1 MGTVASPVHF
11 VIFPFMSHGHT
22 IPLLHLAT
30 LLRQRFIDVTIFTT
44 PANAPSIRDF
54 LRDVSISIIELP
66 FPKDIQGLPPCVE
79 NTEKLP
85 SMSYF
90 YQFASATK
98 LMQPLFEQALS
109 TLQHPPTCVIS
120 DAFLGWTQESAEKFG
135 IPRYLFFGMSI
146 FATTLYQLLGIERP
160 HAETTSLD
168 KPFTFSSFPWL
179 KFTRNDFEPPFGDLE
194 PKGPAVDF
202 MIEQGISI
210 AKSRGMIT
218 NSFYK
223 LEPRFADYFNQ
234 HLGPK
239 SWCVGP
245 LCLTK
250 QPMTAA
256 PSQTD
261 DNKNDTWVQWLNN
274 KLTEKQPVL
283 YVAFGTQ
290 AEVSAQQVQEIAK
303 GLELSNTCFLW
314 VTRPHVL
321 EHLEGFEDKVKNRAL
336 IVKEWVDQKEV
347 LRHKSIK
354 GFLSHCGWNSVL
366 ESICAKVPILA
377 LPFMAEQHLNAR
389 MVTDEIGVGLRIMP
403 RNGSMRGFVEAEEV
417 EKMVRKL
424 MEGEKGEKVR
434 KKVKGVGENAE
445 EAMREGGSSWSTLS
459 LLIDDACAG
468 KLLKFMNCY

>member
-1 MGTVASPVHF
+1 MDRVASPHF

-30 LLRQRFIDVTIFTT
+30 LLRHRFITVTIFTT
-44 PANAPSIRDF
+44 PVNAPSIRNF
-54 LRDVSISIIELP
+54 LQDASISVIELP
-66 FPKDIQGLPPCVE
+66 FPKDVHDIPPNVE

-90 YQFASATK
+90 YPFAIATK

-109 TLQHPPTCVIS
+109 ALQHSPTCVIS
-120 DAFLGWTQESAEKFG
+120 DAFLGWTQESAKKIG
-135 IPRYLFFGMSI
+135 VPTYFFSGMSV
-146 FATTLYQLLGIERP
+146 FATTIGQLLGIER
-160 HAETTSLD
+160 AETISAD
-168 KPFTFSSFPWL
+168 ESFTFSGFPWL
-179 KFTRNDFEPPFGDLE
+179 KFTRNDFPPPFGDLE

-202 MIEQGISI
+202 WIELGISI

-218 NSFYK
+218 NSFYE

-250 QPMTAA
+250 RPIKAA
-256 PSQTD
+256 FSQTD
-261 DNKNDTWVQWLNN
+261 NNKQETWLNN

-290 AEVSAQQVQEIAK
+290 ADISAEQIQEIAK

-314 VTRPHVL
+314 VIRQNVV
-321 EHLEGFEDKVKNRAL
+321 EHLAGLEEKVKNRAL
-336 IVKEWVDQKEV
+336 IVKEWVDQNQV
-347 LRHKSIK
+347 LNHKSIK
-354 GFLSHCGWNSVL
+354 GFLSHCGWNSIL

-377 LPFMAEQHLNAR
+377 LPFMAEQHVNAR
-389 MVTDEIGVGLRIMP
+389 MVTEEIGVGLRIMP
-403 RNGSMRGFVEAEEV
+403 RNGSVRGFVEAEEV
-417 EKMVRKL
+417 EKMVREL
-424 MEGEKGEKVR
+424 MEGERGEMVR
-434 KKVKGVGENAE
+434 KKVKELGENAE
-445 EAMREGGSSWSTLS
+445 EAMKEGGSSWSTLD
-459 LLIDDACAG
+459 LLIDDACAR
-468 KLLKFMNCY
+468 KL

>member
-1 MGTVASPVHF
+1 MGTVASPHF

-30 LLRQRFIDVTIFTT
+30 LLRQRFIAVTVFTT

-54 LRDVSISIIELP
+54 LQDVSISIIELP
-66 FPKDIQGLPPCVE
+66 FPKGVLGIPSGVE

-98 LMQPLFEQALS
+98 LMKPLFEQALS
-109 TLQHPPTCVIS
+109 VLQHPPTCIIS

-135 IPRYLFFGMSI
+135 IPRYFFFGMSI

-160 HAETTSLD
+160 HAETTSPD
-168 KPFTFSSFPWL
+168 EPFTFSSFPWL
-179 KFTRNDFEPPFGDLE
+179 KLTRNDFEPPFGDLQ
-194 PKGPAVDF
+194 PKGLAVDF
-202 MIEQGISI
+202 MLEQGISF

-218 NSFYK
+218 NSLYK

-245 LCLTK
+245 LCLAK
-250 QPMTAA
+250 QPIT
-256 PSQTD
+256 TD
-261 DNKNDTWVQWLNN
+261 NNKHETWRKWLNN

-290 AEVSAQQVQEIAK
+290 AEVSAEQIQEIAK
-303 GLELSNTCFLW
+303 GLELSNTYFIW
-314 VTRPHVL
+314 VTRQKVL
-321 EHLEGFEDKVKNRAL
+321 DHLAGFEDRVKNRAL
-336 IVKEWVDQKEV
+336 IVKEWVDQSEV

-377 LPFMAEQHLNAR
+377 LPFMAEQHINAR
-389 MVTDEIGVGLRIMP
+389 MVTEEIGVGLRIMP
-403 RNGSMRGFVEAEEV
+403 RNGSVRGFVEAEEV
-417 EKMVRKL
+417 EKMAREL
-424 MEGEKGEKVR
+424 MEGERGEGVR
-434 KKVKGVGENAE
+434 NNVKELGENAE
-445 EAMREGGSSWSTLS
+445 EAVKEGGSSWSTLG

-468 KLLKFMNCY
+468 KL